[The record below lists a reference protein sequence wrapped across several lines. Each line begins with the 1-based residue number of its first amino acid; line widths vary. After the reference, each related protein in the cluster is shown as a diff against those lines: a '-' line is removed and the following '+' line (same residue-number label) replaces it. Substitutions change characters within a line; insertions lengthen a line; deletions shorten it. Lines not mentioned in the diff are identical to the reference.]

1 MGGNLQEGE
10 GVERT
15 ACIGGLFCYLRTDFR
30 RGLFGFV
37 GGFQQFGR
45 GGVPDLAELAV
56 GQFEQ
61 CRQHIDTALEL
72 AWNRFFVLDL
82 VVQHAPRI
90 LDDGAHLQLKR
101 MACTC
106 SMLGQRPL
114 GRIEPQVQVQALVAK
129 RSLGALNGGHLVGDF
144 HHIKMRAHQVGHL
157 FELVFIQ
164 ADHAHPDQVGDVG
177 GNFIG
182 QVGLFQ
188 RRPVLAGEFLDAL
201 GLVLDPALHLGYIHL
216 PGRGQQCRDQRGKR
230 RAGLLQALQVLL
242 VEGMETGFLPFKIK
256 RWHRGCLENAPV
268 GWIVRPA
275 MPRTAC
281 VGLRIRT
288 NTGAGSGNLPI
299 MATDCVCAHALHVV
313 ADTTSPTT
321 TIQPT

>member
-1 MGGNLQEGE
+1 M
-10 GVERT
+10 RS
-15 ACIGGLFCYLRTDFR
+15 
-30 RGLFGFV
+30 
-37 GGFQQFGR
+37 
-45 GGVPDLAELAV
+45 
-56 GQFEQ
+56 
-61 CRQHIDTALEL
+61 H
-72 AWNRFFVLDL
+72 
-82 VVQHAPRI
+82 
-90 LDDGAHLQLKR
+90 QL
-101 MACTC
+101 
-106 SMLGQRPL
+106 
-114 GRIEPQVQVQALVAK
+114 
-129 RSLGALNGGHLVGDF
+129 
-144 HHIKMRAHQVGHL
+144 GHL

-164 ADHAHPDQVGDVG
+164 ADHAHTDQVADVR

-182 QVGLFQ
+182 LVGLFQ

-201 GLVLDPALHLGYIHL
+201 ALVLHAAFHLGYIHL
-216 PGRGQQCRDQRGKR
+216 PRSGEQRSDQRDEGG
-230 RAGLLQALQVLL
+230 AGLLQALQVLL